1 MEVAKLAK
9 QEDVQPTDAD
19 QAATEPAKD
28 PTAKDIKKPVDK
40 AATADESNEAE
51 AKVTE
56 LTAQLAAMEDKYLR
70 GQAEIANIQQRNQ
83 KETAALMKYDGQ
95 QLAHDIVPELDNL
108 ERALQAPVE
117 DDAAKQLQHGVQMV
131 YDHLQ
136 AALKQNN
143 VTEIDALNQP
153 FDPTLHQA
161 VQTTPVSDGQTA
173 DTVVSVLQKG
183 YMLKDRVLRPAMV
196 VVAQ

>member
-1 MEVAKLAK
+1 MAKLAK

-40 AATADESNEAE
+40 AATAEDTNEAE

-56 LTAQLAAMEDKYLR
+56 LTAQLAAMEDKFLR

-83 KETAALMKYDGQ
+83 KETASLMKYDGQ